1 MLKAM
6 KFLTQKKYQD
16 HIACSFAYKV
26 VCVDDRFTKPIVFYR
41 RENSACE
48 FIEAVLKEYKY
59 CRKVMSKHFNKNV
72 IMSEEEEHLHLFFY
86 KKSKI

>member
-1 MLKAM
+1 M

-16 HIACSFAYKV
+16 HVACSFAYKV

-41 RENSACE
+41 RENAACE

-59 CRKVMSKHFNKNV
+59 CRKVMIKHFNKNV